1 MTEDQRLQVLI
12 SRSGDYFGIMR
23 TTLFVLLGIGAALHF
38 GDGYSAPLLVLAIA
52 ISAYGILA
60 GGVALDDIIA
70 LRDDMPENVAASAY
84 GKGVKARN
92 IPALKMVSAV
102 LIGLTGLA
110 CILATLI

>member
-1 MTEDQRLQVLI
+1 MTEDQRLKILT

-38 GDGYSAPLLVLAIA
+38 GEGYSPTLLVLAIA
-52 ISAYGILA
+52 VTAYGVLA
-60 GGVALDDIIA
+60 GGTALDDIIA
-70 LRDDMPENVAASAY
+70 LREDMPEDVAASTY

-92 IPALKMVSAV
+92 IPALKAISAA

-110 CILATLI
+110 AVLGILI

>member
-1 MTEDQRLQVLI
+1 MTEDHRLQLVI

-38 GDGYSAPLLVLAIA
+38 GEGYSAPLLVLAIA

-70 LRDDMPENVAASAY
+70 LREDMPDDVAGTAY

-92 IPALKMVSAV
+92 IPGLKMVSAA
-102 LIGLTGLA
+102 LIGLTGLSA
-110 CILATLI
+110 VLSVLI